1 MSDEKDRLQDED
13 VEGHKN
19 KVREDTTGDDT
30 EGHMPRWED
39 MTGDDTEGHSRKFRE
54 DMTGDDTEGHSGK
67 KVREDTTGDDDTE
80 GHRRGL

>member
-39 MTGDDTEGHSRKFRE
+39 
-54 DMTGDDTEGHSGK
+54 
-67 KVREDTTGDDDTE
+67 TTGDDDTE
-80 GHRRGL
+80 GHRRI

>member
-1 MSDEKDRLQDED
+1 MSDEKDRIQDED
-13 VEGHKN
+13 VEGHK
-19 KVREDTTGDDT
+19 RQ
-30 EGHMPRWED
+30 
-39 MTGDDTEGHSRKFRE
+39 E